1 MIINII
7 SLIYL
12 IIIYMP
18 NTTRKKLPSK
28 SQRPLVKH
36 NSTIRSIGTRL
47 IKASSRTYDEVNK
60 RIQNFTNPKRDYE
73 KEANDAA
80 KEYRLKKKIMI
91 DLEKGLDEEFNG
103 HQKSYNDIKSK
114 LNETNIHTIRF
125 LFLTY
130 YELMGRTVG
139 QDDNTYV
146 PTSDPEY
153 VYFLYDLFNAKHGP
167 KDEPNGDYTYRRKN
181 EDVEKQEKEVKDIIK
196 NREEEYKKKLESGGG
211 KRKSKKTRKRRS
223 RR

>member
-1 MIINII
+1 
-7 SLIYL
+7 
-12 IIIYMP
+12 MP

-167 KDEPNGDYTYRRKN
+167 KDEPNGDYTYTLYQLCVLLDQTQYLPYIPLMKDR
-181 EDVEKQEKEVKDIIK
+181 EKQLEQDQIWKKVC
-196 NREEEYKKKLESGGG
+196 EELDWQY
-211 KRKSKKTRKRRS
+211 TPTV
-223 RR
+223 